1 MATLQICYLKNG
13 QVVCT
18 AASVNSTSRDSLQAA
33 PVEDKATPDPDKKK
47 VKEDVATLLSDV
59 LAENP
64 EFFVMSYNPK

>member
-18 AASVNSTSRDSLQAA
+18 AATTRTADSLQSSSK
-33 PVEDKATPDPDKKK
+33 EDVLVPDPDKKK
-47 VKEDVATLLSDV
+47 VKEDVDALLTEV
-59 LAENP
+59 LAERP